1 MTAKTIPISE
11 VRQKLRDILATLEK
25 KGEPYVITQHRRPKA
40 VLVRYEDYT
49 ALVKQMT
56 AGHAYVVC
64 RPTVSGGEPVIRGT
78 RISIRHIIERI
89 RSGQSVED
97 ILAALPHLTAAQV
110 YAALSYYY
118 DHQPQIDRLTAES
131 KPERVMNLQSLKVK
145 KVADGVAA
153 VHDHAGRW

>member
-1 MTAKTIPISE
+1 MTVKTIPISE

-49 ALVKQMT
+49 ALVAQPS
-56 AGHAYVVC
+56 ARPAYVIC
-64 RPTVSGGEPVIRGT
+64 RPTISGGEPIIRGT
-78 RISIRHIIERI
+78 RISIRHIIERV

-118 DHQPQIDRLTAES
+118 DHQPQIDRLIEES
-131 KPERVMNLQSLKVK
+131 KPERVMDAQGLKVK